1 MSFTF
6 EIMNNRAVPVAVTH
20 LRYLS
25 STFRNQ
31 SGICLDVAESACIC
45 FQGCSGAVHR
55 VLSKMEGVTSFDID
69 LKSQKVIV
77 KGTVDPQKVLD
88 TVSKTGKATQ
98 FWQ

>member
-1 MSFTF
+1 MAD
-6 EIMNNRAVPVAVTH
+6 NVVT
-20 LRYLS
+20 LKV
-25 STFRNQ
+25 
-31 SGICLDVAESACIC
+31 DMACE
-45 FQGCSGAVHR
+45 GCSGAVHR